1 MGTIKPLPKSVRN
14 SVRAGVIL
22 YDVTKVVEELVYNS
36 LDAGASK
43 VSSLIV
49 LCMILCYVEA
59 RGCLLAQVGN
69 VIGDMFYD

>member
-49 LCMILCYVEA
+49 LCEA